1 MLQHNFKIK
10 KMNNKTYA
18 IIKLTDISLIDFSQ
32 IAQSS
37 ASTIRKSL
45 DNTQF
50 VIKWENGYTP
60 TFIIDSSVIPVNTY
74 DHYAILE
81 LMSTDKWS
89 ETIEEIA

>member
-1 MLQHNFKIK
+1 MHNS
-10 KMNNKTYA
+10 KTYA
-18 IIKLTDISLIDFSQ
+18 VINLTDISLIDFSQ

-60 TFIIDSSVIPVNTY
+60 TFITDSSVVPVGTY
-74 DHYAILE
+74 GHHAILE
-81 LMSTDKWS
+81 LMATDKWS
-89 ETIEEIA
+89 EPIEI